1 MRGSRMR
8 EVAALL
14 PILLHGAC
22 ALHATPSLHH
32 PRSTSA
38 MARRLDRLPHSLS
51 LLHMRSEDDPLL
63 ISSEVSIIFAYAF
76 ARALCTVLI
85 DSDFPGW
92 AAPVSAEPVR
102 LGHTFTFAAGCSSL
116 WVSGGLLTGGFAYST
131 VCDER
136 TAAVSGARVAA
147 ASLLLYLL
155 FAFCSSIAL
164 GACVDPFCADAALW
178 EQPSAR
184 LLSITPNFC
193 SAHSGSAYRSAPGG
207 CITSAFVPRGEAA
220 DATLV
225 RSAACSPLPRAQAAY
240 AHK

>member
-63 ISSEVSIIFAYAF
+63 ISSEVSVIFAYAF

-184 LLSITPNFC
+184 LLSITPELLLGALGVGLSLC
-193 SAHSGSAYRSAPGG
+193 AWRVYYVSIRSPW
-207 CITSAFVPRGEAA
+207 
-220 DATLV
+220 
-225 RSAACSPLPRAQAAY
+225 
-240 AHK
+240 

>member
-76 ARALCTVLI
+76 ARAGKRAHARTR
-85 DSDFPGW
+85 DNQ
-92 AAPVSAEPVR
+92 
-102 LGHTFTFAAGCSSL
+102 
-116 WVSGGLLTGGFAYST
+116 YST
-131 VCDER
+131 
-136 TAAVSGARVAA
+136 
-147 ASLLLYLL
+147 
-155 FAFCSSIAL
+155 IH
-164 GACVDPFCADAALW
+164 
-178 EQPSAR
+178 
-184 LLSITPNFC
+184 N
-193 SAHSGSAYRSAPGG
+193 
-207 CITSAFVPRGEAA
+207 
-220 DATLV
+220 
-225 RSAACSPLPRAQAAY
+225 ACSWMIIAP
-240 AHK
+240 